1 MQPTIQWVK
10 YKSTNND
17 LPNITQKTKDRAT
30 RTPLKHGDKT
40 LVLRKGKQLPLNM
53 WHQFCYCCYK
63 PGDKHWMRKGR
74 NCDYDQRNIFVI
86 ICDTDTLAIDQ
97 VMEATVL
104 LSQYFRSKLCNDLA
118 AEINHIKFNK
128 YALEVNRCSTNSAVV
143 GELGRCPLFLEVLF
157 SIIK

>member
-1 MQPTIQWVK
+1 
-10 YKSTNND
+10 
-17 LPNITQKTKDRAT
+17 
-30 RTPLKHGDKT
+30 
-40 LVLRKGKQLPLNM
+40 
-53 WHQFCYCCYK
+53 
-63 PGDKHWMRKGR
+63 MRKGR

-128 YALEVNRCSTNSAVV
+128 YALEVNRCSTNIAVV